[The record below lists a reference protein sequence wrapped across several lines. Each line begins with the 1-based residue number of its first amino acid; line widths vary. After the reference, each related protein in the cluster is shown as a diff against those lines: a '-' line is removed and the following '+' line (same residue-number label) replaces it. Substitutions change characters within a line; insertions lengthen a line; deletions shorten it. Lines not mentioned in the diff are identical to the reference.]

1 MTGCR
6 GSIGGLSAAPR
17 SSAPSKSGFEK
28 TLSAML
34 RDFAT
39 LHDVGVSTGMPA
51 TASLLPPPF
60 SERFSAHCATR
71 PERLALQ
78 SHALLARV
86 GLHDI
91 PTSAG
96 ALPFAPARVTHR
108 DVLDIGRALHRGCA
122 VLGVDLQVRLG
133 SAASA
138 FCVPRR
144 AVPCRTVPRTIGRAW
159 LCDGRP
165 PCPWTALTGQ
175 RQRGA
180 EASLRGVHVLLRAER
195 PDVHTDGRRIWC
207 VHPTELR
214 PPAPARLGGRTYP
227 IGRNEALALW

>member
-1 MTGCR
+1 
-6 GSIGGLSAAPR
+6 
-17 SSAPSKSGFEK
+17 
-28 TLSAML
+28 ML

-78 SHALLARV
+78 SQALLACV

-96 ALPFAPARVTHR
+96 LCRLFAPARVTHR
-108 DVLDIGRALHRGCA
+108 DVLDGGRALHRGCA
-122 VLGVDLQVRLG
+122 VLGMDLQVRLG

-144 AVPCRTVPRTIGRAW
+144 AAHEWSR
-159 LCDGRP
+159 
-165 PCPWTALTGQ
+165 
-175 RQRGA
+175 
-180 EASLRGVHVLLRAER
+180 
-195 PDVHTDGRRIWC
+195 
-207 VHPTELR
+207 
-214 PPAPARLGGRTYP
+214 
-227 IGRNEALALW
+227 LAL

>member
-1 MTGCR
+1 
-6 GSIGGLSAAPR
+6 
-17 SSAPSKSGFEK
+17 
-28 TLSAML
+28 ML

-78 SHALLARV
+78 SQALLARV

-91 PTSAG
+91 PTYQRR
-96 ALPFAPARVTHR
+96 ALPFALARVTHR
-108 DVLDIGRALHRGCA
+108 DVLDFGRALHRGCA

-144 AVPCRTVPRTIGRAW
+144 AAPCR
-159 LCDGRP
+159 
-165 PCPWTALTGQ
+165 
-175 RQRGA
+175 
-180 EASLRGVHVLLRAER
+180 
-195 PDVHTDGRRIWC
+195 
-207 VHPTELR
+207 
-214 PPAPARLGGRTYP
+214 ARLVALGFVTADRPVSGR
-227 IGRNEALALW
+227 L